1 MSMIGEVILSASV
14 EMLIRKLSS
23 EGIGLFARQEK
34 VHRDVMK
41 WKKLLVKIKSV
52 LDDAEEKQTTEDSV
66 KIWLL
71 DFQNLA
77 YDVEDIL
84 DEFETEALWRKLLLE
99 PAQPSTSKF
108 RKLILTCW
116 ASFSP
121 RSIMFDSKMMSK
133 IKEITARFQDIVK
146 HKDQLNLEENSREKS
161 KKVRKRLTTTSLVN
175 EAKVYGREKV
185 KEMIDLLLR
194 DDLTTE
200 DGFSVIPVIG
210 LGGVGKTTLAQLVYN
225 DNQIQ
230 NHFDLKAWACVSEDF
245 DVINITKSILMS
257 INAKESGDHNDL
269 NLLQEE
275 LKKKLSE
282 KKFLLILDDV
292 WNENYDDWTVL
303 TNPFEAGSQGSKIV
317 VTSRSRSVAAITGTV
332 PAYLLKE
339 LSNDDCLSVFT
350 EHSTRD
356 FSMHQSLKGIGEK
369 IVIKCNGLP
378 LAAKTLGGLLR
389 GKYDLSDWEDVLHSK
404 IWNLPEERCN
414 IIPALR
420 LSYYYLS
427 PHLKRCFAYCSLF
440 PKNYE
445 FQEDEIV
452 LLWMAEGFLHREN
465 SEKQMEDL
473 GRQYFRELYLRSFFQ
488 QSSYNTSR
496 FMMHD
501 LINDLAQW
509 AAGGI
514 YFRMEDLLPG
524 TKQHKFSKSLRHF
537 SYTRGQ
543 YDGNSSF
550 DSFHNI
556 ENLRTFLPISSDIWS
571 KKSYL
576 SYSLFH
582 MISKLQCLRVLSLN
596 GYCISKLPNSI
607 GDLKH
612 LRYLNLSGTRIRTL
626 PQSVNKLYNLE
637 TLILE
642 DCRRLN
648 KLCADIGNLIKLQCL
663 SNSNVDSLEG
673 MPLRIGK
680 LTCLQILCC
689 FVVGQDA
696 GSRLKELKFLL
707 QLREM
712 LKI

>member
-1 MSMIGEVILSASV
+1 MSMIGEVILSTSV

-99 PAQPSTSKF
+99 PAQPNTSKF

-121 RSIMFDSKMMSK
+121 RSIMFDSKTMSK
-133 IKEITARFQDIVK
+133 IKEITARFQGIVK

-175 EAKVYGREKV
+175 EAKVYGREKDK

-275 LKKKLSE
+275 LKKKLSGNF
-282 KKFLLILDDV
+282 FLLILDDV

-303 TNPFEAGSQGSKIV
+303 TNPFEAGSQGS
-317 VTSRSRSVAAITGTV
+317 S
-332 PAYLLKE
+332 
-339 LSNDDCLSVFT
+339 
-350 EHSTRD
+350 
-356 FSMHQSLKGIGEK
+356 GEK

-473 GRQYFRELYLRSFFQ
+473 GRQYFHKLYLRSFFQ

-509 AAGGI
+509 AARGI
-514 YFRMEDLLPG
+514 SFRMEDLLPG

-556 ENLRTFLPISSDIWS
+556 ENLRTFLPISSDILS

-576 SYSLFH
+576 SYSLLH

-626 PQSVNKLYNLE
+626 PQSLNKLYNLE

-642 DCRRLN
+642 DCRRLK

-663 SNSNVDSLEG
+663 SNSNVDSLEE
-673 MPLRIGK
+673 MPVEVL
-680 LTCLQILCC
+680 
-689 FVVGQDA
+689 VAVA
-696 GSRLKELKFLL
+696 GDLKISRLENIKDVRDAMEAEISGKNKLQALL
-707 QLREM
+707 LEWSSNTSNSRDSEIETRVLEM
-712 LKI
+712 LKPHQNLEELTIKGYGGTKLPIWLQACS

>member
-175 EAKVYGREKV
+175 EAKDWAGWARQ
-185 KEMIDLLLR
+185 LLLN
-194 DDLTTE
+194 LSTMT
-200 DGFSVIPVIG
+200 IKYKI
-210 LGGVGKTTLAQLVYN
+210 TL
-225 DNQIQ
+225 ISK
-230 NHFDLKAWACVSEDF
+230 HGHVSRK
-245 DVINITKSILMS
+245 ILMLSIITKSILMS

-269 NLLQEE
+269 NLLQEK

-712 LKI
+712 LKICKIGKYKRCQRCHGGRDKWEDQTSSFIA